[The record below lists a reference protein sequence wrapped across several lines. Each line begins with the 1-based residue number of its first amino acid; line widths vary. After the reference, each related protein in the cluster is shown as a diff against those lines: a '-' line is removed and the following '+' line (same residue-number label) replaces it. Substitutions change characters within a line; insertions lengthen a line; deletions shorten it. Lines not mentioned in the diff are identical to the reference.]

1 MVYAGSAD
9 QNVKFALLVRDLNL
23 DGTLLTFEE
32 EIHTGFA
39 DPKSLDR
46 KLWKTFGQARLF

>member
-32 EIHTGFA
+32 EIHTGVA
-39 DPKSLDR
+39 DPESLEPFVVYAAAI
-46 KLWKTFGQARLF
+46 LGV